1 MACMELKR
9 NVSRVLVGKEQDC
22 LEDLHVNGEVV
33 LKCIIPKYD
42 GVAWTGFSWIRTG
55 KVT

>member
-1 MACMELKR
+1 MELKR